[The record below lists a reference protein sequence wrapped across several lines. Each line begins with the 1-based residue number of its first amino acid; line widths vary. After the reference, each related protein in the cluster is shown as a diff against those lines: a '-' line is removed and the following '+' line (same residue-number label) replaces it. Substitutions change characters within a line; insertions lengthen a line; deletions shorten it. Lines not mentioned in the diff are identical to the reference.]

1 MSDLTGQSTL
11 DHYMKVG
18 ALCLAA
24 FTFPALTGCD
34 DGTAPPSDAKAVAS
48 ARLDPGTR
56 AMTKSD
62 RLSRIADVGNGVYVF
77 PATKDFPE
85 TLSDFKE
92 SKPELII
99 TSITQGTDETHGI
112 GSNTYARSNTFIV
125 NTELAR

>member
-1 MSDLTGQSTL
+1 MSDVNSTL

-48 ARLDPGTR
+48 ARLDLGDR
-56 AMTKSD
+56 ATTKSD
-62 RLSRIADVGNGVYVF
+62 RLSKIVDVGNGVFVF

-92 SKPELII
+92 SRPDLIV
-99 TSITQGTDETHGI
+99 TSITQGTDETHGF
-112 GSNTYARSNTFIV
+112 GNTTYARSNTFVV